1 MSFIESFGGDDDSL
15 SDEPRHVSIIIE
27 NEILMM
33 KLNAEFG
40 AQIFLPDN
48 RASPEVENHFLR
60 SVYAFEQQ
68 FAERRPP
75 LKVFDI
81 IGSPEFPLSGM
92 LNDED
97 IGHQLDR
104 LMDLMYAHKI
114 VLDTLDDYPDRK
126 LYQFITEEFFL
137 MELDY
142 PGKPEYYL
150 HFCYEDF
157 HPNHEYDLRQAA
169 AHFVTYLMELIS
181 ILPNAGLH
189 HHITDRTGKRINAE
203 EAIKRIETSCQF
215 FTSRRLLTF
224 SIRQVAILDATAFVE
239 FDVAYSAIV
248 TADEETEVKGEGRFE
263 FVLDEEM
270 WWVVCFHFPG
280 VVC

>member
-1 MSFIESFGGDDDSL
+1 MSFIEPFDSHDDNL
-15 SDEPRHVSIIIE
+15 PGEPRKVSIIIE

-48 RASPEVENHFLR
+48 RASPEIENHFLR
-60 SVYAFEQQ
+60 SVYEYEQQ
-68 FAERRPP
+68 FTERSPP
-75 LKVFDI
+75 SKVFLI
-81 IGSPEFPLSGM
+81 LGSPHYELSWL
-92 LNDED
+92 LNDEQ
-97 IGHQLDR
+97 ISNHLDR
-104 LMDLMYAHKI
+104 LMDLMYEHKI

-126 LYQFITEEFFL
+126 LYEFITDEFFW
-137 MELDY
+137 MELEY
-142 PGKPEYYL
+142 PGNPEYYM

-157 HPNHEYDLRQAA
+157 HPNHEYDVRQAA
-169 AHFVTYLMELIS
+169 AHFITYLMELVYL
-181 ILPNAGLH
+181 LPNAGLH
-189 HHITDRTGKRINAE
+189 RQIIDRNGKRIVAE

-215 FTSRRLLTF
+215 FTSRRLISF
-224 SIRQVAILDATAFVE
+224 SVRQVVVLEASAFVE
-239 FDVAYSAIV
+239 FDIAYSGVV
-248 TADEETEVKGEGRFE
+248 TAVDETEVKGEGRFE